1 MPFPFAPSQV
11 GGGSEFAAEFDK
23 TVISWD
29 SGLFVPPPRPKRNG
43 SVALKLA
50 QSHCTWTPISQQ
62 RIGSTAERVGF
73 CQVEPAKY
81 WQTKAINR

>member
-43 SVALKLA
+43 SVAPEAGTIALHMDSD
-50 QSHCTWTPISQQ
+50 Q
-62 RIGSTAERVGF
+62 
-73 CQVEPAKY
+73 PAKD
-81 WQTKAINR
+81 WEHRGESGILSG